1 MPSQAKIVR
10 SKHRKANKRVRTKLR
25 NQKPETVAVRMPLW
39 SVEPSQEQLIAWYN
53 KTLES
58 LENDEPEAEA
68 D

>member
-1 MPSQAKIVR
+1 MSRAKPLV
-10 SKHRKANKRVRTKLR
+10 KKWARKLNKRVRKKLR

-68 D
+68 